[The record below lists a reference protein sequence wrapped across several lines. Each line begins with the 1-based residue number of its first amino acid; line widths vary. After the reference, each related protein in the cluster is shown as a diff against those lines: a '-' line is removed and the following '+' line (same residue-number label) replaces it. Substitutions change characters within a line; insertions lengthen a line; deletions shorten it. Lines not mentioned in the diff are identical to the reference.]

1 MDELREYRKKI
12 LEEKTKLITQ
22 KFIERCENKPSY
34 KQESVLFETDNK
46 LGHIKGYENKFSP
59 RYTMTKAINDILP
72 RSEQNIKEELKIDE
86 YKRFIIIL
94 PDEYSH
100 KDEFLKLVQENELAL
115 KLKVFWH
122 DPEGPYGGGLDKFS
136 EMGDNENTDY
146 LTAKFSKED
155 CERIANAI
163 EKAKDTPTF
172 YSLNVN
178 GTNVILSPK
187 KDYIF
192 EYQQP
197 HIVNSEL
204 IQAIKNVKDIN
215 IPEKNIQ
222 KSSDFITNV
231 KNFVEKISTS
241 KEEKENKENIEK
253 ILKLIESNKQIL
265 ENNKKALI
273 ELGNDDAVKECEKDI
288 KDIEKVEKW
297 IKDGN
302 RNFPNVVSYIKAF
315 NNKNLEKMLV
325 EDKFENNIEIQ
336 K

>member
-1 MDELREYRKKI
+1 
-12 LEEKTKLITQ
+12 
-22 KFIERCENKPSY
+22 
-34 KQESVLFETDNK
+34 
-46 LGHIKGYENKFSP
+46 
-59 RYTMTKAINDILP
+59 MTKAIDDILP
-72 RSEQNIKEELKIDE
+72 RSKQSVKEELKIDE

-100 KDEFLKLVQENELAL
+100 KDEFLKLAQENSLAL

-122 DPEGPYGGGLDKFS
+122 DPEIPYGGGLDKFS
-136 EMGDNENTDY
+136 EIGDDGSEY
-146 LTAKFSKED
+146 LTAYFSKED
-155 CERIANAI
+155 CERII
-163 EKAKDTPTF
+163 EVVEKAKDIPSF

-215 IPEKNIQ
+215 IPEKNVQ

-231 KNFVEKISTS
+231 KNFLEKLSIS
-241 KEEKENKENIEK
+241 KEEKENKEKMEK
-253 ILKLIESNKQIL
+253 ILKLIENDKQIL

-273 ELGNDDAVKECEKDI
+273 ELGNDDAADECEKDI
-288 KDIEKVEKW
+288 KDIENVEKW

-302 RNFPNVVSYIKAF
+302 RYFPNVVSYIKALD
-315 NNKNLEKMLV
+315 NKNLEKMLI
-325 EDKFENNIEIQ
+325 EDKFDNNIEFQ